1 MFFLTNQI
9 NVRKKIKLINNKSTV
24 IRYNIYQML
33 FFRLVFLIIARLS
46 DIKLGLI
53 IYASTNGG
61 FCIKNQINW

>member
-9 NVRKKIKLINNKSTV
+9 NVRKKIKLINNKSTA

-33 FFRLVFLIIARLS
+33 FFRLVFLIMARLS

>member
-1 MFFLTNQI
+1 
-9 NVRKKIKLINNKSTV
+9 
-24 IRYNIYQML
+24 ML

-61 FCIKNQINW
+61 FCIKNQIN

>member
-53 IYASTNGG
+53 VYASTNGG